1 MLKCFIV
8 QNIDDNTP
16 TGVFNKGEFYIAKIS
31 NNDANTFAVL
41 DENEN
46 WVPFNRYSIENSN
59 LLYSDYF
66 NEKYEHYFRN
76 KKELNDYIDITQ
88 LYK

>member
-16 TGVFNKGEFYIAKIS
+16 IGVFNKGEFYIAKIS
-31 NNDANTFAVL
+31 NNDTNTFAIL

-59 LLYSDYF
+59 LFYSNYF
-66 NEKYEHYFRN
+66 NEKHEHYFRN